1 MQIVSFL
8 MNHSVFLLPDRTC
21 SDVGSFNTSAGTSF
35 NLSLRFRVNIV
46 PSVVENRA
54 SNQRELHDEA
64 EEEGRT
70 LVEDIGHKVVVV
82 VFVSAHLQVVVFDI
96 WHVVMTH
103 CFPFGNDMIFQFKK
117 LLDVLLRVVK
127 NRRDVVM
134 KCFIG
139 VEKLLSLII

>member
-1 MQIVSFL
+1 M
-8 MNHSVFLLPDRTC
+8 
-21 SDVGSFNTSAGTSF
+21 GSFNTSAGTSF
-35 NLSLRFRVNIV
+35 NLCLRFRVNIV

-82 VFVSAHLQVVVFDI
+82 VFVSAHLQVVVFNI
-96 WHVVMTH
+96 RHVVMPH